1 MKTNKKIYRCFF
13 CMANCGQ
20 FHEVVFG
27 HGYRPLSIK
36 YAIQMP
42 LCASHHHLAHHG
54 RNKKNMRDEML
65 DFLGVSYL
73 EIKQAYDGVIS
84 RNYLENTTEKREKLI
99 KSFEE

>member
-1 MKTNKKIYRCFF
+1 
-13 CMANCGQ
+13 MASTGS
-20 FHEVVFG
+20 FHEIVYG

-54 RNKKNMRDEML
+54 ECKIYMRDQML
-65 DFLGVSYL
+65 DALGISYDQ
-73 EIKQAYDGVIS
+73 IIQAYQKVIS
-84 RNYLENTTEKREKLI
+84 RDFLEETTKQREKII